1 MRQLAPHDR
10 PREKLERAGVD
21 ALGDNELLALLL
33 GHGTARTG
41 AFAIAERLL
50 AASGGVHGLT
60 RMHRDELAALPG
72 LGVATAARILA
83 AVELGRRTLTMS
95 PAERPQLSS
104 PRAVAGFL
112 LPRFGAFGVERF
124 GVLVLDARH
133 RLIRARLLS
142 SGSRDAS
149 LAHPREV
156 FREGILAAAS
166 GIVVFHNH
174 PSGDASPSVEDLL
187 LTRRLVAAGELV
199 GIDLVDHLILADNS
213 YWSFRE
219 SGKPQCRA

>member
-1 MRQLAPHDR
+1 MRHLGLDDR

-21 ALGDNELLALLL
+21 ALGDNELVAILI
-33 GHGTARTG
+33 GHGTATAG
-41 AFAIAERLL
+41 ALAVADRLL

-60 RMHRDELAALPG
+60 RMHRDEVTALPG
-72 LGVATAARILA
+72 LGVATASRILA
-83 AVELGRRTLTMS
+83 AVELGRRTLTVS
-95 PAERPQLSS
+95 PAERPQLAS
-104 PRAVAGFL
+104 PRDVAGFL
-112 LPRFGAFGVERF
+112 LPRFGAFPVERF
-124 GVLVLDARH
+124 GVVLLDARH
-133 RLIRARLLS
+133 RVIRARLLS

-149 LAHPREV
+149 LAHPRDV

-199 GIDLVDHLILADNS
+199 GIDLVDHVILADNA

-219 SGKPQCRA
+219 TGKPQCRA